1 MISRK
6 TLALGG
12 GAVLVAAI
20 AAAFLA
26 PARRT
31 VTTSSSLAYRE
42 YLAGQD
48 EIHRMYMSDAQRH
61 FEAALRYDPNFVMAM
76 VSMASIRQTDPAAA
90 KVWLARANAGRNR
103 IGRRE
108 RLALDLMR
116 AWIDNRL
123 NEATRLAIVL
133 KDDYHDERGYSFLGN
148 VAAMHGQTEDANAI
162 YREWLAVDPNN
173 AFAYFFLA
181 QLHLHTHSYDQ
192 AIAFADRAAGLS
204 ANTSPEWTSRA
215 WALQGN
221 AYEAAGRFADARQA
235 YLRAVRA
242 SPNNLAAAVGLART
256 GGGTTP

>member
-1 MISRK
+1 M
-6 TLALGG
+6 
-12 GAVLVAAI
+12 
-20 AAAFLA
+20 
-26 PARRT
+26 
-31 VTTSSSLAYRE
+31 SS
-42 YLAGQD
+42 
-48 EIHRMYMSDAQRH
+48 AQRRCTSRLLVLSALAWGL
-61 FEAALRYDPNFVMAM
+61 AACGPRVEPVPLDSDTDPVPPP
-76 VSMASIRQTDPAAA
+76 PAAA
-90 KVWLARANAGRNR
+90 AVDEAPAPVADSLSEEDLPEITDTVVADTTPTPAVVAAVHPNASAQPAAGA
-103 IGRRE
+103 E
-108 RLALDLMR
+108 
-116 AWIDNRL
+116 L
-123 NEATRLAIVL
+123 NPTTPSPLESLKPGTPPNVAAATRLAEAARIRL
-133 KDDYHDERGYSFLGN
+133 AAGDDAAALEQLER
-148 VAAMHGQTEDANAI
+148 AI
-162 YREWLAVDPNN
+162 AIDPNN